1 MKSIQLKCKL
11 LSDIVISQS
20 TATEGSQKTLDFIP
34 GSSFLGLAASKLCY
48 ERLAKEL
55 SMQLFHSGQVVFG
68 DAHPLIDN
76 IRALRIPSY
85 WFIAKGKTLIDGIY
99 IQQTFPKSG
108 GLQPKQCRTGF
119 VIFKNDSIFIEYS
132 PTRCFAIKSGY
143 DRDKRRSEDEKMY
156 GYQSLEK
163 GSDWGFEISY
173 DESIVQ
179 EATIKLLIDA
189 ITGNQ
194 QIGKSKTAEY
204 GQVEIKQEDF
214 TSFNITAY
222 PGDHCLIYTESRLMF
237 LDKNGQP
244 TYEPTP
250 EQLGVVNGSIVW
262 ENSQIRTFQYAP
274 FNSKRK
280 TRDAERCVI
289 EKGSVFYIQ
298 KDEGFQIQEAL
309 LGSFVGEGFGKVII
323 NPDFLST
330 DVNGKIIYSFNKYE
344 SSTSVLDT
352 SGIILSPQNTVMLS
366 YLHNMQNQDRLQTQI
381 YEEVNRFIS
390 DFGSLFINKGKFASQ
405 WGTIRSLA
413 MRSRSKQELETLLFS
428 QPNGYLVHGV
438 AAEKWKDRNRVGK
451 LQHFIDGFTGESEAI
466 AVKTII
472 NLAAEMAKKCKEDK

>member
-1 MKSIQLKCKL
+1 MKSIQLKCTL

-34 GSSFLGLAASKLCY
+34 GSSFLGLAASKLY
-48 ERLAKEL
+48 KDTLNNDVA
-55 SMQLFHSGQVVFG
+55 MQLFHNGQVMFG

-85 WFIAKGKTLIDGIY
+85 WFIAKGKNLIDGIY
-99 IQQTFPKSG
+99 IPQTFPKNS

-132 PTRCFAIKSGY
+132 PTRRFAIKSGY
-143 DRDKRRSEDEKMY
+143 DREKRRSEDEKMF

-163 GSDWGFEISY
+163 GSEWGFEISY
-173 DESIVQ
+173 NERVVQ
-179 EATIKLLIDA
+179 EATIQLLIDA
-189 ITGNQ
+189 IKGNQ

-204 GQVEIKQEDF
+204 GSVEIRPEAFETYNK
-214 TSFNITAY
+214 TSERI
-222 PGDHCLIYTESRLMF
+222 DHCLIYTESRLMF
-237 LDKNGQP
+237 LDKDGQP

-250 EQLGVVNGSIVW
+250 EQMGVVNGSIVW

-298 KDEGFQIQEAL
+298 KDEGFKIQEGL
-309 LGSFVGEGFGKVII
+309 LGSFVGEGFGKVLV

-344 SSTSVLDT
+344 PSTSVLYT
-352 SGIILSPQNTVMLS
+352 SGIILNPQNEVILS
-366 YLHNMQNQDRLQTQI
+366 YLHTMQNQDRLQTQI
-381 YEEVNRFIS
+381 YEGVNKFIS
-390 DFGSLFINKGKFASQ
+390 DYSDLFINKGKFASQ

-413 MRSRSKQELETLLFS
+413 MRSRSKQDLVDFLFT

-438 AAEKWKDRNRVGK
+438 AAEKWKDRNRSGH
-451 LQHFIDGFTGESEAI
+451 LERYIADTNEAVVI
-466 AVKTII
+466 KTII